1 MPRESARHSNQQLA
15 TTASEFYGSVGERV
29 SQSQTAFAQ
38 GFQALQQEAM
48 NFANRRL
55 EQTVG
60 FMEQYRKC
68 RNMSDVLAL
77 QQRWLLELG
86 QDYYF
91 QGMKLAQTL
100 GTTVSDELEVADATQ
115 HEIAE
120 QSDQAR
126 KKIAGKGVR
135 QARRQRTHRNAR
147 RSEPRSSRRTSA
159 H

>member
-115 HEIAE
+115 HEVVE
-120 QSDQAR
+120 RTGQAR
-126 KKIAGKGVR
+126 EKISGK
-135 QARRQRTHRNAR
+135 
-147 RSEPRSSRRTSA
+147 
-159 H
+159 